1 MDTRGNVPRAARGV
15 FYAYRAHLG
24 KQQVVMMAEQ
34 QAANILTDRLAELT
48 CSSCNA
54 LIDISQVDPFL
65 AIQCP
70 SCQANLVVPAKL
82 GVFRLTQLLGSG
94 GMGAVYEGID
104 ESLGRP
110 IAVKVM
116 LKSLGD
122 DQASFATFQSEARM
136 AAALNHPNICQI
148 YSFGQEKGQPYI
160 AMEMLSGKRLEE
172 MFGPDRPLDE
182 ELSVRIGLDVA
193 RGLQAA
199 EAIGLIHSDIKP
211 KNILLDAK
219 GTAKIVDFGLATFAD
234 KQAAEPGI
242 WGTPYYIA
250 PENAKRQSVDCRSDI
265 YSLGATL
272 YHVLTGVP
280 PFDGETP
287 VEVVKAR
294 LGKPAKPI
302 SKLRKDLNR
311 KLANTVMR
319 MIEERPARRHP
330 TYASLIGDLEG
341 VHKDILAQRK
351 GSPSASLQTGK
362 VVLTKKSGF
371 LLKGDSGQL
380 EQDGTG
386 RVVLTKRHKTPL
398 TVKNH
403 PLGKSSKSNA
413 LSSFAAAAV
422 VIVLILAMALGFLGF
437 SCIQKRNKQQ
447 KLAVLFGQISA
458 KESSMTGP
466 AQALLANARS
476 LRNKH
481 IVTIKT
487 FKDGT
492 IARRHAAA
500 ATQHAEAALVK
511 GEVLQDILS
520 QAYQAKTAAQAT
532 YDLRTVQ
539 NSLSKMTQLEEE
551 SQAIAHEIRQLI
563 SRSITEMER
572 ARNERNASL

>member
-1 MDTRGNVPRAARGV
+1 MTD
-15 FYAYRAHLG
+15 
-24 KQQVVMMAEQ
+24 EQ
-34 QAANILTDRLAELT
+34 QAPNILTDRLAELT

-65 AIQCP
+65 TIECP
-70 SCQANLVVPAKL
+70 SCQARLVVPAKL
-82 GVFRLTQLLGSG
+82 GIFRLTQLLGSG

-122 DQASFATFQSEARM
+122 DEASFATFQSEARM

-211 KNILLDAK
+211 KNILLDSR

-234 KQAAEPGI
+234 KQASEPGI

-250 PENAKRQSVDCRSDI
+250 PEKAKRQSVDCRSDI

-272 YHVLTGVP
+272 YHVLAGVP
-280 PFDGETP
+280 PFDGKTP

-294 LGKPAKPI
+294 IGKDAKPI
-302 SKLRKDLNR
+302 SKLRKNINR
-311 KLANTVMR
+311 ELARTITR
-319 MIEERPARRHP
+319 MIEEQPARRHP
-330 TYASLIGDLEG
+330 TYASLIGDLEA
-341 VHKDILAQRK
+341 VHRHILTQRK
-351 GSPSASLQTGK
+351 SSPSASLQPGK
-362 VVLTKKSGF
+362 VVLTKRSTF
-371 LLKGDSGQL
+371 IVKGDSGQL
-380 EQDGTG
+380 DQDGGG
-386 RVVLTKRHKTPL
+386 RVVLTKRHKAPL

-403 PLGKSSKSNA
+403 PLGKSNSV
-413 LSSFAAAAV
+413 SSFAAAAV
-422 VIVLILAMALGFLGF
+422 VIVLILALAFGVLGF
-437 SCIQKRNKQQ
+437 SCVQKRDKQK
-447 KLAVLFGQISA
+447 KLAISFGQISA
-458 KESSMTGP
+458 MEHSMTGP
-466 AQALLANARS
+466 AQALLANAHS

-481 IVTIKT
+481 LITIKT
-487 FKDGT
+487 LEDGT
-492 IARRHAAA
+492 AAQKHAVA
-500 ATQHAEAALVK
+500 ATQLAEDALVK
-511 GEVLQDILS
+511 GQALQEILG
-520 QAYQAKTAAQAT
+520 QAFKAKTAAQNT
-532 YDLRTVQ
+532 YDLKTVQ
-539 NSLSKMTQLEEE
+539 NAQAKMARLHKEA
-551 SQAIAHEIRQLI
+551 QALTREMRELI
-563 SRSITEMER
+563 SRSISEMER
-572 ARNERNASL
+572 ARTERNSSL